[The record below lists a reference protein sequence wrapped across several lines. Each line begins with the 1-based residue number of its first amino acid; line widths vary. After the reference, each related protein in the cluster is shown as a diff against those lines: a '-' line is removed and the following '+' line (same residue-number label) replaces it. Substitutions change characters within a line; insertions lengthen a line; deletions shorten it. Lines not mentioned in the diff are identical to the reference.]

1 MLKDFFED
9 RVRKT
14 LQNLLVHRVKEGMID
29 SKLRVLFEMP
39 DDSVE
44 FLPRVVVVNFSQ
56 QLQVSVLL
64 QELLELLAHRFKYLS
79 FHL

>member
-14 LQNLLVHRVKEGMID
+14 LQNLLVHRVKEGVID
-29 SKLRVLFEMP
+29 SELRVLFEVP
-39 DDSVE
+39 DDSVK
-44 FLPRVVVVNFSQ
+44 FLPRVVVVDFSQ

-64 QELLELLAHRFKYLS
+64 QELFELLAHRFKYLS
-79 FHL
+79 IHF